1 MKKKRSKR
9 EYTFERR
16 IRKFLEKKGYLVV
29 KCGASRPFDI
39 VAIKA
44 KIGTPIEIK
53 AKWTPYLE
61 SQRLMQR
68 DLARDTHNHF
78 MVVRQSEKRGKI
90 LVATSFHG
98 GKIHWNKN
106 DYPLN
111 LPMPIPELEE
121 LM

>member
-1 MKKKRSKR
+1 LKKRSRR

-44 KIGTPIEIK
+44 KKGIPIEVK
-53 AKWTPYLE
+53 AKKTPYPE
-61 SQRLMQR
+61 AQQMMQR
-68 DLARDTHNHF
+68 NLALRTWNHF
-78 MVVRQSEKRGKI
+78 MVVRQAETRGKI

-98 GKIHWNKN
+98 GKLFWNENK
-106 DYPLN
+106 YPFR
-111 LPMPIPELEE
+111 LPMPIPELKE